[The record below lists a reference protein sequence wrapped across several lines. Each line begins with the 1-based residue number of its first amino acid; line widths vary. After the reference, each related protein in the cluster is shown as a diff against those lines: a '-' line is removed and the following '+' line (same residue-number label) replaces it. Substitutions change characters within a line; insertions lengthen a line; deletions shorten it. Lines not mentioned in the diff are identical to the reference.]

1 MRVGILG
8 AGAVAYGSAA
18 FLCANGHEA
27 RLWSPSGRRTEALAA
42 GAPLV
47 SEGVVAGEFHPV
59 IAGSCAAALDG
70 ADVALVALPANGYR
84 MVLEA
89 MAPHLR
95 PGQVVI
101 VSAHASFGA
110 LYLSRLLAARGLEL
124 PIVALSTT
132 VLRAR
137 QTSPTRVRVAT
148 LRGKVDMATVPAA
161 AAAEGLAACNA
172 LFGERFLP
180 RADLLAVALSNV
192 NPQSHLALA
201 LCNFTRME
209 KGEAWGQS
217 EHMTE
222 SVGRLLEAVDAERLA
237 IAAAFGREVRS
248 MRQHYS
254 LTYGLPDAPV
264 AESARILAARD
275 APTLGPATIQ
285 TRYTLEDVPFGLV
298 PLAWLGRL
306 AGVPVPL
313 HEAGIALFSALYG
326 RDLAAENDLL
336 PALEAQGLAEEIL
349 AERGIGRSP
358 AAAGN

>member
-1 MRVGILG
+1 VKIGIIG
-8 AGAVAYGSAA
+8 AGAVAFGSAA
-18 FLCANGHEA
+18 FLADAGHEP
-27 RLWSPSGRRTEALAA
+27 RLWSPSGERTKDLAA

-47 SEGVVAGEFHPV
+47 SEGVVAGSFHPV
-59 IAGSCAAALDG
+59 VAESCAAALAG

-84 MVLEA
+84 MALEA

-101 VSAHASFGA
+101 FSAHASFGA
-110 LYLSRLLAARGLEL
+110 LYLSHLLAARGVVL

-137 QTSPTRVRVAT
+137 QTSLTAVKVAT
-148 LRGKVDMATVPAA
+148 LRKTVDMATWPESE
-161 AAAEGLAACNA
+161 AEAGYAACVA
-172 LFGERFLP
+172 LFGQRFNR
-180 RADLLAVALSNV
+180 RADLLAIALSNV
-192 NPQSHLALA
+192 NPQSHMALA

-217 EHMTE
+217 ANMTE
-222 SVGRLLEAVDAERLA
+222 AVGRLLEALDAERLA

-254 LTYGLPDAPV
+254 LTYGLPDAPIGET
-264 AESARILAARD
+264 AAILAGRGD
-275 APTLGPATIQ
+275 PTLGPATIQ

-298 PLAWLGRL
+298 PLIWLARQ

-313 HEAGIALFSALYG
+313 HDAGLALFSALYG
-326 RDLAAENDLL
+326 RDLAAENDLV
-336 PALEAQGLAEEIL
+336 PALEAAGLADML
-349 AERGIGRSP
+349 TG
-358 AAAGN
+358 